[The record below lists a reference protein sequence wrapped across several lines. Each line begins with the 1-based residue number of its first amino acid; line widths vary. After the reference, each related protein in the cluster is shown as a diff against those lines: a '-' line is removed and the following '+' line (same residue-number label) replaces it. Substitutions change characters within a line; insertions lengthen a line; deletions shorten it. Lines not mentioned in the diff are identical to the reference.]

1 MHDQY
6 KLYDVIIIGG
16 GPAGL
21 SAALILA
28 RCLRKIIVIDSGKPR
43 NLKSSALNGYLSRD
57 GINPLEFLRICKEDL
72 EKYKVEIIEDEIV
85 KASKL
90 ENETFEVEDSNGKKF
105 YSQRLL
111 IATGLVD
118 ELPPIEGID
127 RFYGTSVFHCPYC
140 DGWEMRL
147 KPIAVYGKNNIGAG
161 LATVLKNWTDDI
173 LVCTDGREVNPEE
186 AELFELKNI
195 KVNIRNIK
203 KLDGHDGLLERII
216 FTDGSHVN
224 VYGLFFSSDKYQKSS
239 IAEQLGC
246 DFTENGVIEADLH
259 QRSNIKGIFV
269 AGDSARDMQLVI
281 VAAAEGAKAAVAIDK
296 SLREEARDF
305 KIVTKSNKS

>member
-1 MHDQY
+1 MYENY
-6 KLYDVIIIGG
+6 KLYDVIIVGG

-28 RCLRKIIVIDSGKPR
+28 RCLRKLIVFDSGKPR
-43 NLKSSALNGYLSRD
+43 NMKSSSLNGYLSRD
-57 GINPLEFLRICKEDL
+57 GINPLEFLRVCKEDL
-72 EKYKVEIIEDEIV
+72 EKYKVEIKEDEIV

-90 ENETFEVEDSNGKKF
+90 ENGTFEVEDRNGQKF

-118 ELPPIEGID
+118 ELPPIEGIE

-161 LATVLKNWTDDI
+161 LAIVLKNWTDDI
-173 LVCTDGREVNPEE
+173 LVCTDGREVNREE
-186 AELFELKNI
+186 TELFELKNI

-203 KLDGHDGLLERII
+203 KLDGHDGLLQRII
-216 FTDGSHVN
+216 FSDGSQAN
-224 VYGLFFSSDKYQKSS
+224 VYGLFFSSDQYQKSG

-246 DFTENGVIEADLH
+246 NFTENGVIEADLQ
-259 QRSNIKGIFV
+259 QRSNIPGIFV
-269 AGDSARDMQLVI
+269 AGDSTRDMQLVI

-305 KIVTKSNKS
+305 KIVTKKQ